1 MYILACG
8 RLIDMNFIGLV
19 KQFSAKKTEYQKLMA
34 SNKPALEG
42 LPQKLDVIKLGLKF
56 NDSEV
61 QKGEIPS
68 ANMHGSAKGMAKI
81 ASIMAN
87 KGKYYP
93 EKQSESVE
101 EGNMISEDTW
111 KKMHEGE
118 KVSVDSNMLGMSK
131 LLINTVIATRFIT
144 VLFVCM
150 YTYISST
157 MSRMYYV
164 RSPYEFHARGC
175 VSFCAR

>member
-1 MYILACG
+1 M
-8 RLIDMNFIGLV
+8 
-19 KQFSAKKTEYQKLMA
+19 T
-34 SNKPALEG
+34 KPARLKTIT
-42 LPQKLDVIKLGLKF
+42 KLDVIKLGLKF
-56 NDSEV
+56 NESEV

-93 EKQSESVE
+93 EKQSDGVK

-118 KVSVDSNMLGMSK
+118 KLSVDSNMLGMSK
-131 LLINTVIATRFIT
+131 LWINIIITTRFIT
-144 VLFVCM
+144 VYRFIYNLQ
-150 YTYISST
+150 
-157 MSRMYYV
+157 
-164 RSPYEFHARGC
+164 
-175 VSFCAR
+175 